1 MRKTITSLAHRF
13 IWSPQTPITGT
24 PALSIASPIAVS
36 ENLTRFTNDLT
47 ITAIASDRR
56 TLTLSTAPANY
67 YREQQAG
74 FVLTAHDTHYSVRVV
89 RLGGTQALLAEPLP
103 REIDLSSN
111 ATLHLPTSFV
121 DIAAGVLTTSGYYT
135 WAVDYTQLYMGQ
147 LHKDKGLLKVT
158 PRPFNTG
165 LTHTELVALFA
176 NLADMI
182 PRRQADFS
190 QQIESSL
197 DELTL
202 AIRAHLN
209 SDHITEDEVFNPES
223 FKLAH
228 AYCAAAIIYEQALQF
243 DHAEAMRTR
252 CAELLD
258 RALQSI
264 ALDLDGD
271 GVVDDGEES
280 LQRSGGSDTDFRA
293 SWKGYTKKDNDLT
306 FTPARGMRH

>member
-1 MRKTITSLAHRF
+1 MRKSITSQAHRF
-13 IWSPQTPITGT
+13 IWTPQTPITGT
-24 PALSIASPIAVS
+24 PSLSIASPIAVS
-36 ENLTRFTNDLT
+36 SNLTRFTDDLT

-56 TLTLSTAPANY
+56 TLTLSSAPANY

-74 FVLTAHDTHYSVRVV
+74 FVLTARDTHYSVRVV

-103 REIDLSSN
+103 REIDLTAN
-111 ATLHLPTSFV
+111 ATLHLPTGYV
-121 DIAAGVLTTSGYYT
+121 DIGAGVLTTSGYYT
-135 WAVDYTQLYMGQ
+135 WQVDYTQLYMSQ
-147 LHKDKGLLKVT
+147 PHKDKGLIKVT
-158 PRPFNTG
+158 PRPFDTG

-182 PRRQADFS
+182 PRRQADFEP
-190 QQIESSL
+190 QIQAAE
-197 DELTL
+197 DELIL

-209 SDHITEDEVFNPES
+209 SDDITEDEIFNPES

-228 AYCAAAIIYEQALQF
+228 AYCTAAIIYEQVLQF
-243 DHAEAMRTR
+243 DNAEAMRAR
-252 CAELLD
+252 CADLLD

-271 GVVDDGEES
+271 GIIDEGEES
-280 LQRSGGSDTDFRA
+280 LQRAGGSPTDLRA
-293 SWKGYTKKDNDLT
+293 SWKSYTKKDNDTT